1 MKYILTNKPQKIN
14 ETKGEI
20 QNVSVRHVIVLAAG
34 TSIPSVDTSTITV
47 RPGESYPFKTVLGE
61 VLYAWIINANDD
73 ETLEVSVIN
82 FPSEGEGG
90 DTDIS
95 AIETEIINQGKQIQ
109 NLSKKLPEG
118 TILAVDYRKGVTAQD
133 YEGNL
138 IEPNWIETTI
148 GHDNGVFYNSD
159 GNFQGQRDR
168 TKGLWAGIG
177 TTNELK
183 NDFVGFRGLTL
194 DLLEKKQDGTDV
206 YRLYGVSEFTGA
218 GFVSVDNLSVVLG
231 DKVSMSM
238 KLEATEI
245 FTVRMVGGGVTKT
258 LSKNT
263 DGYYE
268 GTIKA
273 TENGTVSLYFYL
285 FDISGGADVD
295 IIVEIKNPT
304 LEKSPIATPFCE
316 NNRGGC
322 NVSYPFIKNLATEDY
337 TIISKFNGE
346 LVDCFDS
353 GAFYIAQGDNGQ
365 FISFFF
371 NNVHEIENPKLI
383 TTVSNGIT
391 KMFVEGILVRTDVVR
406 ITGQSLKDSISFTAK
421 PSTEN
426 RYPNSFLE
434 SCIFLDRI
442 LTDEEISLYTNSDIE
457 IPDVGEYYPIAF
469 SKKRADQYGTTKRG
483 WKVVSTDEDIFEIK
497 GKRYKVI
504 GATGIEETVVID
516 NDGVKTGTAL
526 DQVNGY
532 LRVNTSVVLPC
543 DVEVL

>member
-95 AIETEIINQGKQIQ
+95 AIEREIINQGKQIQ
-109 NLSKKLPEG
+109 NLSKKLPSG

-133 YEGNL
+133 FEGNL
-138 IEPNWIETTI
+138 IKPNGIETTI

-159 GNFQGQRDR
+159 GGFQGQRDR
-168 TKGLWAGIG
+168 AKGLWAGIG
-177 TTNELK
+177 TENLSEIHKIDT
-183 NDFVGFRGLTL
+183 T
-194 DLLEKKQDGTDV
+194 LLEEGVKL
-206 YRLYGVSEFTGA
+206 RL
-218 GFVSVDNLSVVLG
+218 
-231 DKVSMSM
+231 
-238 KLEATEI
+238 TE
-245 FTVRMVGGGVTKT
+245 R
-258 LSKNT
+258 
-263 DGYYE
+263 
-268 GTIKA
+268 A
-273 TENGTVSLYFYL
+273 
-285 FDISGGADVD
+285 
-295 IIVEIKNPT
+295 IIVEEGDVLHFSMNTSEKPVWNPSEDRFCFT
-304 LEKSPIATPFCE
+304 ISTNLGQIIPFGAAFFGRQGEWIVPSGVTGISKIELWLQYFSGEYNFKIDDIIIEKSPIATPFCE
-316 NNRGGC
+316 KTRGEYQI
-322 NVSYPFIKNLATEDY
+322 SYPCDLDLGIDSGFVIKEFYGKYKKGINTTENYCVMNVGNDESSYRLLCTANYIDEFISLLSDEKNIMILNFSGGIITNISVNSVTMIVNRF
-337 TIISKFNGE
+337 TILTSVRNPSGV
-346 LVDCFDS
+346 LFDS
-353 GAFYIAQGDNGQ
+353 EVINYMP
-365 FISFFF
+365 
-371 NNVHEIENPKLI
+371 NNY
-383 TTVSNGIT
+383 ST
-391 KMFVEGILVRTDVVR
+391 KIILGKGR
-406 ITGQSLKDSISFTAK
+406 
-421 PSTEN
+421 N
-426 RYPNSFLE
+426 
-434 SCIFLDRI
+434 

-497 GKRYKVI
+497 GKKYKITGNNGVETTVI
-504 GATGIEETVVID
+504 ID
-516 NDGVKTGTAL
+516 GDGVKTGTSL

-532 LRVNTSVVLPC
+532 LRVNESVVLPC